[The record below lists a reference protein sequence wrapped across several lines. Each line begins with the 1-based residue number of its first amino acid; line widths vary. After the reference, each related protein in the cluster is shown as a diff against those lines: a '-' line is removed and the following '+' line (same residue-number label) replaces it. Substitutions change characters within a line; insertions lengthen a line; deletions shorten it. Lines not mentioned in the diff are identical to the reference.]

1 MKKQKCRQEIVI
13 VIALIALCVY
23 VFVTAGGFKGDSGM
37 LPRIVAVLTGA
48 LCIMQLGASM
58 REYKEL
64 QGVEDAPP
72 VPAKFFVMASVAL
85 IVYTALIFIVG
96 YYVATAIYLCGS
108 IYMFGYRKKPV
119 ILALTVGLVA
129 FIYVLFNV
137 LMYVKMP
144 AGLFG
149 LKF

>member
-1 MKKQKCRQEIVI
+1 VKKQKCRQEIVI
-13 VIALIALCVY
+13 VIALIVLCIY
-23 VFVTAGGFKGDSGM
+23 VFTTAGGFKGDSGM
-37 LPRIVAVLTGA
+37 LPRIVAAITCVL
-48 LCIMQLGASM
+48 CFMQLGVSM
-58 REYKEL
+58 REYKAL

-72 VPAKFFVMASVAL
+72 APAKYFIMASVAL

-108 IYMFGYRKKPV
+108 IYLFGYRKKPV
-119 ILALTVGLVA
+119 ILAITIGLVA

-144 AGLFG
+144 SGLFG
-149 LKF
+149 LMF